1 MSESIRG
8 EGGRV
13 WTYKDGKPWYF
24 LEEMYPAYGN
34 LVPRDIATRAIFDVC
49 VRQKLGVDGQNQVY
63 LDISHLDP
71 HMLEVKLGGVIDI
84 YRKFVGDDPTKVPM
98 RIFPAV
104 HYSMGGLWTD
114 QSTQDDQHPRPLRGG
129 RGGLQYHGANRLGAN
144 SLLSCIHGGLYVGGT
159 RRASSTPRASARSA
173 AAVGEEPFRREV
185 ARQTEQVQRAW
196 STRNGKENPYSLLAG
211 DGQHHDGQ
219 RDGGALQRQAA
230 ARPTRSCR
238 S

>member
-49 VRQKLGVDGQNQVY
+49 VRQRLGVDGQNQVY
-63 LDISHLDP
+63 LDVSHLDP

-104 HYSMGGLWTD
+104 QLQQGGLWTD
-114 QSTQDDQHPRPLRGG
+114 FNEMTNIP
-129 RGGLQYHGANRLGAN
+129 GLFATGEVDYQYHGANRLGAN
-144 SLLSCIHGGLYVGGT
+144 SLLSCIHGGLYLAGPAAVKY
-159 RRASSTPRASARSA
+159 AKDSARSA
-173 AAVGEEPFRREV
+173 DAVGEGPFLRE
-185 ARQTEQVQRAW
+185 
-196 STRNGKENPYSLLAG
+196 L
-211 DGQHHDGQ
+211 
-219 RDGGALQRQAA
+219 ALQRDSS
-230 ARPTRSCR
+230 TTW
-238 S
+238 